1 MELSEIMF
9 NRRSIRK
16 YNNEEISGEDLK
28 SILQA
33 GLLAPSSRNLHPVE
47 MIVVRDKAMLDS
59 LSRAKTAGAG
69 MLKEASRVI
78 VVIGDHD
85 RSDVWVEDCSIV
97 MTYMLLKATELGIS
111 NYWVQCRKRTTTD
124 SKGNTVTSDVYIKEL
139 LELPDNY
146 SVLAILS
153 LGISDEQPTPH
164 TADELELSKIHDGK
178 WQ

>member
-16 YNNEEISGEDLK
+16 YTDKEISEEDIK
-28 SILQA
+28 SILKA

-69 MLKEASRVI
+69 MLREASRAI

-97 MTYMLLKATELGIS
+97 MTYMLLKATALGLGSLWIANTCFAYPELTA
-111 NYWVQCRKRTTTD
+111 YLRTD
-124 SKGNTVTSDVYIKEL
+124 AQLVCAV
-139 LELPDNY
+139 
-146 SVLAILS
+146 S
-153 LGISDEQPTPH
+153 LGYPDEAPAARPRKSSGDVT
-164 TADELELSKIHDGK
+164 EYRS
-178 WQ
+178 